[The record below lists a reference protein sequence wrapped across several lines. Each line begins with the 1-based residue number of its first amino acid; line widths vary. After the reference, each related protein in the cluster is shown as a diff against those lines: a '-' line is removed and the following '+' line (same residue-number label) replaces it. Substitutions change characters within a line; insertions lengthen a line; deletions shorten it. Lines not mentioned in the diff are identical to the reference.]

1 MCGCVWVLIS
11 LKFTKSV
18 YDLVELNFRW
28 SVIVIDYLVTF
39 DAVPDDEDES
49 LSELEDL
56 YALYFSLTD

>member
-1 MCGCVWVLIS
+1 M
-11 LKFTKSV
+11 
-18 YDLVELNFRW
+18 ELNFRW